1 MRRIT
6 GRGAAAT
13 VASVLFVVL
22 AFLSVPA
29 LWVHNVMLDS
39 QKFTD
44 ITVEATTDPTTAAA
58 LGDAA
63 GTAFVTGLN
72 LEQRL
77 AAILPDRLTVIAGPV
92 ADGIQHGITTRTT
105 NLLTSE
111 GFASTWRTA
120 IQGLYERFLAVM
132 RGTAPN
138 ATLNGS
144 TLTIDVKGAV
154 MNGLLRLQQGGIIP
168 ADVTIDGDPSHP
180 VVWNSALTLLFGP
193 EPPDFGAVP
202 VLDSPALASIS
213 GLVGLL
219 DTLAFVLPVLA
230 LVALVIALWA
240 TSRRTRLTFR
250 MGAALGVA
258 LAIAAVIV
266 LRSTDRITEAIARP
280 NAQVV
285 IGNLVSAFSLT
296 LVGWLLVFAAAAAAI
311 ALVAWVADRAAAPQ
325 TQRLVAV
332 PVGTTPAPSAAP
344 GEAPSPQGVEA
355 G

>member
-1 MRRIT
+1 MRIT

-202 VLDSPALASIS
+202 VLEFAGTGFDLRACRPSRHPRVRPAGARARRPGHRVVGDVKADAADIS
-213 GLVGLL
+213 HGRSARRNPRDRGRHRPPL
-219 DTLAFVLPVLA
+219 DRPHHGSDRPSQRTG
-230 LVALVIALWA
+230 
-240 TSRRTRLTFR
+240 RRR
-250 MGAALGVA
+250 
-258 LAIAAVIV
+258 
-266 LRSTDRITEAIARP
+266 
-280 NAQVV
+280 
-285 IGNLVSAFSLT
+285 
-296 LVGWLLVFAAAAAAI
+296 
-311 ALVAWVADRAAAPQ
+311 
-325 TQRLVAV
+325 
-332 PVGTTPAPSAAP
+332 
-344 GEAPSPQGVEA
+344 
-355 G
+355 